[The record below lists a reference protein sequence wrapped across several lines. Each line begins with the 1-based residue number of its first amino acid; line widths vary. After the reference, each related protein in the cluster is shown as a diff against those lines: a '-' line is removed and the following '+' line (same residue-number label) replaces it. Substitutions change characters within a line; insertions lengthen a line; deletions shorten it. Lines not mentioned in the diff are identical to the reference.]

1 MGDVFDK
8 SLLDDRIK
16 QLFEFEFKL
25 HDVKNIAH
33 NEICTIDNTYEL
45 IMRTPQIIKQ
55 WFEENSNIK

>member
-16 QLFEFEFKL
+16 QLFEFEFNP

-33 NEICTIDNTYEL
+33 NEICTIDNTNEL